1 MIMKILKYFILTV
14 LIGFFSACSVFK
26 KGTKVDKREVGKV
39 YNTPS
44 GLSYVFTELGTGEK
58 VDSGDVA
65 TVHYTGFLT
74 DSTKFDSS
82 KDRDQPFSFKVG
94 GGQVIEG
101 WDEGLTYM
109 HIGDKAT
116 FTIPSNLAYGSQD
129 QGVIPANST
138 LIFDIDLLSIKE
150 GAKPYKIAGLDT
162 TSYESGLKII
172 KVVDNAENESPK
184 VGQTVTVD
192 YSGYLMD
199 GTLFDSSV
207 DRGEPISFAVGTGK
221 VIKGWD
227 EAIMKLKKGEKARL
241 IIPSTLAYGKSGAG
255 RVIPPDATLI
265 FDVHLIDFK

>member
-1 MIMKILKYFILTV
+1 MKILKFSILTV
-14 LIGFFSACSVFK
+14 LISVLTACSVFK
-26 KGTKVDKREVGKV
+26 KSAKSDNREIGKV
-39 YNTPS
+39 YTTAS
-44 GLSYVFTELGTGEK
+44 GLSYVFTELGNGEK
-58 VDSGDVA
+58 IDSGDVA

-101 WDEGLTYM
+101 WDEGLTYL
-109 HIGDKAT
+109 HVGDKAS

-138 LIFDIDLLSIKE
+138 LIFDIDVISVKE
-150 GAKPYKIAGLDT
+150 GAKPYKTKGFDT
-162 TSYESGLKII
+162 TTYESGLKII
-172 KVVDNAENESPK
+172 KLEENPDSTSPK
-184 VGQTVTVD
+184 TGQTVTVD

-207 DRGEPISFAVGTGK
+207 DRGNPISFAVGTGK
-221 VIKGWD
+221 VIRGWD
-227 EAIMKLKKGEKARL
+227 EAIMQLKKGEKARL
-241 IIPSTLAYGKSGAG
+241 IIPSSLAYGKSGAG